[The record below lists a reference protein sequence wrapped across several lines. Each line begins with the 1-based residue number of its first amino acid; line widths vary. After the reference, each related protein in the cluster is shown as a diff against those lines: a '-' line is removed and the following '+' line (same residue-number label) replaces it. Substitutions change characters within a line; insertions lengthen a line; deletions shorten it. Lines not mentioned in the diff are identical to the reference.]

1 MEEKTAFQDE
11 QEPVRVQTK
20 DETDKKCPQCGGVM
34 EFDPATGGMKCP
46 YCEYAE
52 EIAAGEAAREIDF
65 EDAEDRASH
74 DWGAAKKRVLCESC
88 GAETIYDAL
97 QTGLEILAAG
107 DETFED
113 VFTLPDG
120 SVPFQE

>member
-1 MEEKTAFQDE
+1 MTATIPGSRFLL
-11 QEPVRVQTK
+11 
-20 DETDKKCPQCGGVM
+20 
-34 EFDPATGGMKCP
+34 A
-46 YCEYAE
+46 AE
-52 EIAAGEAAREIDF
+52 EGTVRRECWI
-65 EDAEDRASH
+65 SLNY
-74 DWGAAKKRVLCESC
+74 GLLTESILKS
-88 GAETIYDAL
+88 GGETIYDAL

>member
-97 QTGLEILAAG
+97 EVANECPYCG
-107 DETFED
+107 
-113 VFTLPDG
+113 
-120 SVPFQE
+120 

>member
-1 MEEKTAFQDE
+1 MVARSGTERYFMPSPPHSITAPTPPLTE
-11 QEPVRVQTK
+11 SILK
-20 DETDKKCPQCGGVM
+20 SGG
-34 EFDPATGGMKCP
+34 
-46 YCEYAE
+46 
-52 EIAAGEAAREIDF
+52 
-65 EDAEDRASH
+65 
-74 DWGAAKKRVLCESC
+74 
-88 GAETIYDAL
+88 ETIYDAL